1 MSKKEIFPTQEAYAH
16 KICSTLAHTNSTIL
30 PMILAYRYFGALL
43 LGIFL
48 FNPLSGQNILIS
60 YTKSDSLFVCSADT
74 FTVTVQ
80 NNNLGMLTGAVLTV
94 TLPSGLTY
102 VPGSIFGGGEL
113 NIANL
118 STPSF
123 SLPTIAGNQSAS
135 VEFIISADCAA
146 ADVLDAGQLF
156 SANLAVV
163 AILGNAQVTTTSI
176 PVETGAIVIES
187 ITGQLLSG
195 EKGDTLFRTICV
207 KNTRLGKIGG
217 LLFED
222 DHQEGFDPWVMGATS
237 QSTSGLT
244 YSAEFGGVFFESVGN
259 GDAWLDQNETVC
271 FTERIIITSCGIPAY
286 TNESI
291 LRVGWGCGGQTCRY
305 DSVAAFVEIKPS
317 TKIPDL
323 VFEQIWSPPMD
334 YCGNTPAVM
343 GYKIKNIGKAQAKD
357 IIFNLALVEGLSE
370 AGIVP
375 NTFRI
380 VDGSGSHPIMANV
393 TSPTVLPACGL
404 NVVFEGSFLIPLVPA
419 KDSLEFLFD
428 VATCTQLCDQVQ
440 PGFRADYFYK
450 KDCPINGFVS
460 GYALIV
466 PEDGYVVRGDIK
478 ASIGTCLESGNS
490 YPFFYDAVSQY
501 LREDGYW
508 HLELEL
514 PLGITLDST
523 CGLLLDNH
531 SPVLFET
538 TLLAN
543 GDQNVHLAWATPF
556 NADSAAMNFC
566 LRYVCDTNIVC
577 LGGPGSQGGG
587 GIIYTSQCCFIELE
601 DATYW
606 SPSLNTNQA
615 CAINE
620 CDSRLL
626 AVDLSCDPSEPS
638 DPGDST
644 LFDPII
650 PVPGLKD
657 WWNAYRLNLGFLDND
672 DNRHADLPLSSAAPT
687 ARLDRFLAGDTLRVE
702 YCAVMD
708 SAATVDTLRR
718 AIWHEI
724 VAGDM
729 GANDN
734 DIFQTLSGQNEFAD
748 SSKFRL
754 LNTQVRVRYANGT
767 EASCDWPAKVY
778 VDDKNYFQVVD
789 PNSFP
794 LEPLDDIVSEK
805 FYFLYSLPEMFA
817 QGCLPKPF
825 LEFGDSIFILNDFK
839 LDLNFKPS
847 SSNNPDPPLVGFRTA
862 SSQGGK
868 IFAWN
873 QQPRKYFQYS
883 GWRKTF
889 TANTH
894 SIKPCEPS
902 VEVKKFRYSMRIA
915 RENLF
920 PQEVRPLATISDYRQ
935 TMPTSLELA
944 AAKLEYL
951 TLQDS
956 VPYFSNLSLPFA
968 QSAGILELDFAP
980 AFAEP
985 VDEGFTLRT
994 NLSFKP
1000 ECQFSAPDTSKQY
1013 IETSFVGCLNGD
1025 NMVALDSI
1033 KNNIGFFS
1041 NTPKLRL
1048 LSPDSVVYAPSRAF
1062 ELDFSLSNI
1071 LVSPAPATWVAVVSP
1086 SGMATDFELFNM
1098 PQNQAIA
1105 GTNGIFNLGNL
1116 TGFNTRNFRL
1126 QGDNI
1131 ACETD
1136 SLLLIFGWGCTP
1148 ISNLGEA
1155 NCGRD
1160 TFLVELHLERPELE
1174 LDILQEPSSITLCDT
1189 SDYFE
1194 FEIYNAKIGFAYD
1207 LQASVKLPP
1216 GLQIVS
1222 GTCQISYPD
1231 GGPWVNIADPGL
1243 LANNLFLWDIN
1254 AVLPALATAGLP
1266 GVNLF
1271 PDNSFRIRFKTL
1283 AECGF
1288 VANTPIIY
1296 GTTGVEPC
1304 GRQANVLNKPGE
1316 AIHIN
1321 GLDPSYGVQISI
1333 QAMGTPGGVC
1343 GGAQEFDVSL
1353 NILGTPSS
1361 GDSVYISLPQ
1371 GVVFLVGSYNPGL
1384 NAPAGPPVITPQGI
1398 QLPLPILQGGG
1409 TMQFT
1414 FKVQFGATAGC
1425 NDQLLLAQTRVRTEA
1440 FCQSLGAPC
1449 AVYIATGEASYS
1461 INPDHAQLSI
1471 SNANLAITNGQI
1483 TGFVTVTNIGLVG
1496 ASGATAQIWRDLDG
1510 NGTPSAND
1518 ILLGTLQST
1527 IPFGPG
1533 TSIQLNGVLSGL
1545 DSTQLCNLIVVLP
1558 SEANC
1563 LCADQ
1568 VFPIENLTL
1577 THTPLIFCALTPVN
1591 LGVPAQAGFTYAWS
1605 PTTGIAC
1612 QTCPGTTYTPD
1623 PNSALNTV
1631 HTLVLTEASSTCTVT
1646 HVFDILFGTS
1656 AEISPN
1662 NASICQGEPTTL
1674 SASPAGTAYQW
1685 QGPGIQDPALTTQT
1699 VMPASNSE
1707 YSVTITYSNGCTA
1720 VDTVNIVVF
1729 KADTVQ
1735 LSGLSTCAD
1744 EPIEVLGVIT
1754 NTPGTYQLNLN
1765 NVFGC
1770 DSVVLQSLVVW
1781 PNPIAEEQRVF
1792 CFGDSLLVFDSLFT
1806 GSGQYTQVLSTIHGC
1821 DSTHVVSVIE
1831 KQAPVLVPVD
1841 TIFGTFGQIITL
1853 NGPSGFVTY
1862 VWEPSP
1868 TPPCVNCPSVTYT
1881 PDSVGY
1887 YEYLLTVAGIDGCPG
1902 ELLFRVVMAPPCS
1915 ADSLRIP
1922 NAFTPNGDG
1931 ANDVFR
1937 VVAHE
1942 GSEVISSLEIY
1953 DRWGEK
1959 VYENQGNAYWDGTI
1973 DGQPAPSDV
1982 YVYIVKVNCGELVG
1996 KRVGDVTLLR

>member
-1 MSKKEIFPTQEAYAH
+1 LATRDAYAH
-16 KICSTLAHTNSTIL
+16 EICATLAHTNSTTL
-30 PMILAYRYFGALL
+30 FMIIAYRTLAALL
-43 LGIFL
+43 LGLFC
-48 FNPLSGQNILIS
+48 FNPLSAQNILIS
-60 YTKSDSLFVCSADT
+60 YTKTDSLFVCNTDT
-74 FTVTVQ
+74 FTVNVQ
-80 NNNLGMLTGAVLTV
+80 NNQVATLAGATLIT

-102 VPGSIFGGGEL
+102 LPGSVTGASEF
-113 NIANL
+113 NIGNL
-118 STPSF
+118 ATPSF
-123 SLPTIAGNQSAS
+123 TLPDVPGNQSLT
-135 VEFIISADCAA
+135 VKIILSADCAA

-156 SANLAVV
+156 IANISVLSA
-163 AILGNAQVTTTSI
+163 LGNAQLSTTSI
-176 PVETGAIVIES
+176 PVETGAIVVES
-187 ITGQLLSG
+187 ITGQLLMG
-195 EKGDTLFRTICV
+195 EKGDTLLRTICV
-207 KNTRLGKIGG
+207 KNTRLGKIGS
-217 LLFED
+217 LQFED
-222 DHQEGFDPWVMGATS
+222 EHLEGYDAWVVGASGQTM
-237 QSTSGLT
+237 SGLNN
-244 YSAEFGGVFFESVGN
+244 SAVFDGSFFETVGN

-271 FTERIIITSCGIPAY
+271 ITERIIITSCGIPPF

-305 DSVAAFVEIKPS
+305 DSIAAFIEIKPS

-323 VFEQIWSPPMD
+323 VFEQIWSPPTD

-343 GYKIKNIGKAQAKD
+343 GYKIKNIGKAEAKD
-357 IIFNLALVEGLSE
+357 IIFNLSLVEGLSE
-370 AGIVP
+370 AGIAP
-375 NTFRI
+375 NSFRI
-380 VDGSGSHPIMANV
+380 VDATGSHPITANV

-404 NVVFEGSFLIPLVPA
+404 NVVFEGSFFFPTVAA
-419 KDSLEFLFD
+419 KDSIEFLFD
-428 VATCTQLCDQVQ
+428 VVTCTELCEQVQ

-450 KDCPINGFVS
+450 KDCPVNGFVS
-460 GYALIV
+460 GFALIV
-466 PEDGYVVRGDIK
+466 PEDGYVVRGDLE
-478 ASIGTCLESGNS
+478 ASIGACLDSGNS
-490 YPFFYDAVSQY
+490 YPFSYNAVSQY
-501 LREDGYW
+501 LREDGFW

-523 CGLLLDNH
+523 CGLLLDSH
-531 SPVLFET
+531 SPVLYET
-538 TLLAN
+538 TPLAN
-543 GDQNVHLAWATPF
+543 GSQNIHLAWATPL

-577 LGGPGSQGGG
+577 LGGPGSQNG
-587 GIIYTSQCCFIELE
+587 GIIYTSECCFIEMA

-606 SPSLNTNQA
+606 SPFLNPTQA
-615 CAINE
+615 CAIND
-620 CDSRLL
+620 CDKRLL
-626 AVDLSCDPSEPS
+626 AVNLSCDPLQPS
-638 DPGDST
+638 NPGDST

-650 PVPGLKD
+650 PIPGLKD
-657 WWNAYRLNLGFLDND
+657 WWNAYRLNLGFQDND
-672 DNRHADLPLSSAAPT
+672 DNRQADMPLSTATGT

-702 YCAVMD
+702 YCAVVD
-708 SAATVDTLRR
+708 SATTVDTITR

-724 VAGDM
+724 VSGDM

-734 DIFQTLSGQNEFAD
+734 DIFQTFAGQNEFTD
-748 SSKFRL
+748 STKVRL
-754 LNTQVRVRYANGT
+754 INTRVRVRYANGS
-767 EASCDWPAKVY
+767 EASCDWPAQVY
-778 VDDKNYFQVVD
+778 IDDKNYFQVVD

-794 LEPLDDIVSEK
+794 LEPIDDIVSEK
-805 FYFLYSLPEMFA
+805 FYSLYSLPEMFA
-817 QGCLPKPF
+817 EGCLPKPF
-825 LEFGDSIFILNDFK
+825 LELGDSIFIFNDFK

-847 SSNNPDPPLVGFRTA
+847 SSNTPDPPLVGFRTA
-862 SSQGGK
+862 SSRGGN

-920 PQEVRPLATISDYRQ
+920 PMEVRPLAWISDYRQ
-935 TMPTSLELA
+935 TLPDGLELNT
-944 AAKLEYL
+944 AKLEYL

-956 VPYFSNLSLPFA
+956 VPFLSNLPLPFV
-968 QSAGILELDFAP
+968 QTPGFLDLDFAP
-980 AFAEP
+980 AFAQP

-1000 ECQFSAPDTSKQY
+1000 ECMFSTPDTSKQF

-1025 NMVALDSI
+1025 EMTILDSI
-1033 KNNIGFFS
+1033 KNSIGFFS
-1041 NTPKLRL
+1041 NTPKLAL
-1048 LSPDSVVYAPSRAF
+1048 LSPDSIVYEPSKTF
-1062 ELDFSLSNI
+1062 EIEFSLSNL
-1071 LVSPAPATWVAVVSP
+1071 LVSPAPAAWVAVVSP

-1098 PQNQAIA
+1098 PQNQAVA
-1105 GTNGIFNLGNL
+1105 GTNGLFNLGNL
-1116 TGFNTRNFRL
+1116 NSFNARNFRL
-1126 QGDNI
+1126 TGENI

-1148 ISNLGEA
+1148 ISSLA
-1155 NCGRD
+1155 DSDCGRD
-1160 TFLVELHLERPELE
+1160 TFVVELNLERPELE
-1174 LDILQEPSSITLCDT
+1174 LDILQEPANITLCDT

-1194 FEIYNAKIGFAYD
+1194 FEIYNAKIGYAYD

-1216 GLQIVS
+1216 GLQIVP

-1231 GGPWVNIADPGL
+1231 GGPWVNISDPNL
-1243 LANNLFLWDIN
+1243 LSNNLFLWQIN

-1266 GVNLF
+1266 GFNLF
-1271 PDNSFRIRFKTL
+1271 PANSFRIRFKTL

-1316 AIHIN
+1316 AIHID

-1333 QAMGTPGGVC
+1333 QPLGTPGVAC
-1343 GGAQEFDVSL
+1343 GAAQEFAVNL
-1353 NILGTPSS
+1353 NILGTPSA

-1371 GVVFLVGSYNPGL
+1371 GVSLFVNSYNPGL
-1384 NAPAGPPVITPQGI
+1384 NAPAGPPTITPQGF

-1409 TMQFT
+1409 TVQFT

-1425 NDQLLLAQTRVRTEA
+1425 NDQIVLAQTRVRTEA

-1449 AVYIATGEASYS
+1449 AVYIATGEASWS
-1461 INPDHAQLSI
+1461 INPEHPQLAI
-1471 SNANLAITNGQI
+1471 SDANLAITNGQI
-1483 TGFVTVTNIGLVG
+1483 FGSVTVNNIGLVG
-1496 ASGATAQIWRDLDG
+1496 ANGASAQIWRDLDG
-1510 NGTPSAND
+1510 NGEPSAND
-1518 ILLGTLQST
+1518 LLLGTLQSSVP
-1527 IPFGPG
+1527 IGPG
-1533 TSIQLNGVLSGL
+1533 ASIVLTGLLPGL
-1545 DSTQLCNLIVVLP
+1545 DSTQLCDLLIVLP

-1563 LCADQ
+1563 ICSDQ
-1568 VFPIENLTL
+1568 VLPIDNLTL
-1577 THTPLIFCALTPVN
+1577 THTPLIFCALSPVD
-1591 LGVPAQAGFTYAWS
+1591 LGVPAQAGFTYTWS
-1605 PTTGIAC
+1605 PSNGI
-1612 QTCPGTTYTPD
+1612 TCTSCPSTTYTPD
-1623 PNSALNTV
+1623 PNLPPNTV
-1631 HTLVLTEASSTCTVT
+1631 HTLMLTEASSGCTVI
-1646 HVFDILFGTS
+1646 HSFDIVFGTVAQIES
-1656 AEISPN
+1656 N
-1662 NASICQGEPTTL
+1662 NASVCKGDPTTL
-1674 SASPAGTAYQW
+1674 SASPMGTGYNW
-1685 QGPGIQDPALTTQT
+1685 QGPGIQDPGLVTQT
-1699 VMPASNSE
+1699 LTPNTSSQ
-1707 YSVTITYSNGCTA
+1707 YHVTITFSNGCTA
-1720 VDTVNIVVF
+1720 VDSIEIQVF
-1729 KADTVQ
+1729 QADTVQ
-1735 LSGLSTCAD
+1735 LAGLSTCAD
-1744 EPIEVLGVIT
+1744 EPIEVLGEIT

-1770 DSVVLQSLVVW
+1770 DSLVLQSLVVW
-1781 PNPIAEEQRVF
+1781 PNPITEEQRVF

-1806 GSGQYTQVLSTIHGC
+1806 GSGQFTQVLSSIHGC
-1821 DSTHVVSVIE
+1821 DSTHVVNVIE

-1982 YVYIVKVNCGELVG
+1982 YVYIVKVTCGELVG